1 MVWPFSRGSSSP
13 TVDETTTTTSL
24 ETATAAKKE
33 KPAIYLEDLPPKFED
48 QLEPVPGSPEAG
60 ASNKPTSFRGS
71 PQKIDPNE
79 SIVKQAISSISV
91 NDFAEVNKM
100 PCFRNA
106 MLTGGSVGAVA
117 FAVLISARSPFKR
130 ALNWTVA
137 GFTIGSIGSW
147 EQCRYKLRQE
157 RKTQEMARQI
167 YKNRERQQQQ
177 QSKEGGK
184 KPEDN

>member
-1 MVWPFSRGSSSP
+1 MVWPFSKGSSSP
-13 TVDETTTTTSL
+13 TVEKQTKPSTTTETTTTAG
-24 ETATAAKKE
+24 ETE

-48 QLEPVPGSPEAG
+48 QPGPVPGAPDAG

-71 PQKIDPNE
+71 PQKIDPNQ
-79 SIVKQAISSISV
+79 SIVKQAVSSISV
-91 NDFAEVNKM
+91 SDFAEVNKM

-117 FAVLISARSPFKR
+117 FAVLISTRSPFKR
-130 ALNWTVA
+130 ALNWTMA

-167 YKNRERQQQQ
+167 YKNREKQ
-177 QSKEGGK
+177 QSKDGK